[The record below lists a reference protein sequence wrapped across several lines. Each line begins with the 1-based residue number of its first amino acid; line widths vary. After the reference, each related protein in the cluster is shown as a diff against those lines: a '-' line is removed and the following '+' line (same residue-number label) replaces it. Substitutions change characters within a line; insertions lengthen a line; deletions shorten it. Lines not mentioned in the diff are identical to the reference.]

1 MASWGSF
8 FGELREGLSEFTSQL
23 IEDSET
29 VTEVAKHEVEHV
41 KSRLEAAHI
50 SARVRGG
57 AGEVM
62 RSAAGVGSELSQLA
76 QGAELGRAKQALAA
90 GASKLGQRLGPSGIL
105 GLGAA
110 VLHDLEG
117 AVTQADEA
125 VGALLARG
133 TARAAGPTAPPDTSE
148 AAAARFAAR
157 VRSLSADGGAAL
169 SRAPAD
175 LEGYERFCAGF
186 ELLARTEEIEARL
199 RQDPDLRTTHR
210 ALVPA
215 HMTYKQ
221 FWERCGRGVSYPPL
235 PSPPS
240 PSPPSPRAPPPTPHA
255 PRTPPARR

>member
-8 FGELREGLSEFTSQL
+8 FGGLREGLSEFTSQL
-23 IEDSET
+23 IEDSGA

-50 SARVRGG
+50 SERVRGG
-57 AGEVM
+57 AGEVL

-76 QGAELGRAKQALAA
+76 QGAEFGRAKQALAA
-90 GASKLGQRLGPSGIL
+90 GASKIGQRLGPSGII

-133 TARAAGPTAPPDTSE
+133 AARTAASAYPPDTLD
-148 AAAARFAAR
+148 AAAARFEAR
-157 VRSLSADGGAAL
+157 VRSLSADGGFAL

-175 LEGYERFCAGF
+175 LAGYERFCAEF
-186 ELLARTEEIEARL
+186 NLAARAEEIEARL
-199 RQDPDLRTTHR
+199 RQDPELRAAHR
-210 ALVPA
+210 SLVPA
-215 HMTYKQ
+215 RLTYEE
-221 FWERCGRGVSYPPL
+221 FWQRYGHGGRSHRCINNSITL
-235 PSPPS
+235 
-240 PSPPSPRAPPPTPHA
+240 HQ
-255 PRTPPARR
+255 